1 MTTRIWSDSAQ
12 EISDDALVTRA
23 EGMTFLG
30 RPAMDDRSLD
40 LLATISRDILAAPQA
55 RAMPQYMAL
64 GYWLRPASLKR
75 VKAEFEASSS
85 NDDVVVAPRGVA
97 LHLPPT
103 NVDTICVYSWA
114 VSVLAGNC
122 NIVRLP
128 KSVAPGTEWLIGLI
142 AAAIDRSGESDR
154 QIFCTYDYGGDLEKR
169 LSATIDLRMIW
180 GGDSK
185 VETVSRIPIRPDGLS
200 LGFPDRKSFAVFET
214 TAYRDA
220 ASAERDKLAQNF
232 FNDVF
237 WFDQMGCGSP
247 RILFWVGDPGDLAR
261 DFFHRLYA
269 VTEQKSHETP
279 TGVAIAKLVHLHDLL
294 GRDVGT
300 HGYTVGNAVTVLE
313 TRDIPEALKETQG
326 GGFLHTAV
334 LPELDAL
341 AEYANRKLQTI
352 THFGFSETELR
363 CLARVISGRG
373 GYRIVP
379 VGRALQF
386 DATWD
391 GIALLSHATRR
402 IRCEV

>member
-85 NDDVVVAPRGVA
+85 NDDVVMAPRGVA

-103 NVDTICVYSWA
+103 NVDTIFVYSWA

-154 QIFCTYDYGGDLEKR
+154 
-169 LSATIDLRMIW
+169 
-180 GGDSK
+180 
-185 VETVSRIPIRPDGLS
+185 
-200 LGFPDRKSFAVFET
+200 
-214 TAYRDA
+214 
-220 ASAERDKLAQNF
+220 
-232 FNDVF
+232 
-237 WFDQMGCGSP
+237 
-247 RILFWVGDPGDLAR
+247 
-261 DFFHRLYA
+261 
-269 VTEQKSHETP
+269 
-279 TGVAIAKLVHLHDLL
+279 
-294 GRDVGT
+294 
-300 HGYTVGNAVTVLE
+300 
-313 TRDIPEALKETQG
+313 
-326 GGFLHTAV
+326 
-334 LPELDAL
+334 
-341 AEYANRKLQTI
+341 
-352 THFGFSETELR
+352 
-363 CLARVISGRG
+363 
-373 GYRIVP
+373 
-379 VGRALQF
+379 
-386 DATWD
+386 
-391 GIALLSHATRR
+391 
-402 IRCEV
+402 